1 MSEEQRNTNE
11 FIETVEGEY
20 REPGAPETP
29 ERERTA
35 EQRQDLWLDGS
46 MMEDLQ
52 SSWNSIQVEFV
63 DEPLKSVQQA
73 KALVAEATGRI
84 TRALSEKQ
92 AALDGAWTGREDVS
106 TEDLRIALQHY
117 RSFFNHLLSL

>member
-1 MSEEQRNTNE
+1 MTPSSS
-11 FIETVEGEY
+11 ETVEGEY
-20 REPGAPETP
+20 REPTPPETL
-29 ERERTA
+29 ERA
-35 EQRQDLWLDGS
+35 EAQRQDLWLDGS

-52 SSWNSIQVEFV
+52 SNWNSIQVEFV
-63 DEPLKSVQQA
+63 DEPRASVEQA

-92 AALDGAWTGREDVS
+92 AALDGAWTGREDTS
-106 TEDLRIALQHY
+106 TEDLRVALQHY